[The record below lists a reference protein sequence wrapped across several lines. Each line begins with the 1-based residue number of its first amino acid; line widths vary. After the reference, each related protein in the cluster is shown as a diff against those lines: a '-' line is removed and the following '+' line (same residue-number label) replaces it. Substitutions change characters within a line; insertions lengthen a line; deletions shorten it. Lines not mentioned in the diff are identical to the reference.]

1 MLGKKGREAQV
12 QMRTTN
18 LMYNRVTNRRILFRP
33 ITTIFWGIL
42 HRSPDQSHIIP
53 KLFFLEKNVLFVAC
67 LLDLEIFRLAFK
79 PIRPRT
85 QGRI

>member
-1 MLGKKGREAQV
+1 
-12 QMRTTN
+12 MRATN
-18 LMYNRVTNRRILFRP
+18 LMYNRVTNRSIPFRP
-33 ITTIFWGIL
+33 INTIFWGIL

-53 KLFFLEKNVLFVAC
+53 KPFFWKKNVLFVAC
-67 LLDLEIFRLAFK
+67 LPHLEILVLAFK